1 MQFNEKIVSLPYI
14 IYMSMRRQIISF
26 FTLFILVATAAEVQA
41 QVPNIEGRKAE
52 IEDMLIRGRWGEAYE
67 ALVALEESIDPT
79 THRLYADWV
88 EYEKVR
94 TMVELGVADAES
106 LMQTFIESHPASIY
120 RNDMYFML
128 ASYYTDN
135 GMMAEAERIFADVEY
150 ETLDA
155 NQRERYDV
163 RMGYIRFLEQDYP
176 RAKTHF
182 RRVSKF
188 SKDYYYHALYYLAYM
203 HYLDGE
209 YLSAEE
215 AFRTLATTDEYRT
228 LAPFYLLQI
237 EYRKG
242 NYDYVISE
250 GEKLMDQ
257 TLPAT
262 RDDLVRII
270 AESYFIKEDYAQAA
284 RYIANL
290 SSEAMGRQENY
301 ILGYSLYRMARYS
314 DAVTPLKAVCGHED
328 ALTQN
333 AAYHL
338 GDCYIKLGNKSSA
351 ADAFAMA
358 TAKGDGYDE
367 AIARESLL
375 NYGRLKYELGGG
387 LFNEATA
394 VLQQYLERYP
404 DSPRE
409 SEVKQLLIASYYNS
423 KDYDAAYI
431 ALREYPN
438 PDNEIKSA
446 LQRVALFRAVEAI
459 DKRDW
464 ALAERL
470 LKESENIGLQPKY
483 NALVLYWQGEV
494 AFAKGDMALAREKYE
509 AYVRRAPKSAVEYQ
523 FAHYGIGYS
532 HFTEG
537 DMVNAAEAFEEFV
550 RDYTKRDDYLFDA
563 QNRLGDACFA
573 QREFAEARN
582 AYKVSINSSSEHRH
596 YARYQLA
603 MLEGIDK
610 KASVKRDM
618 LRAIIN
624 DGEGDYVDDAWY
636 ELGRSYIAAERYVD
650 GAATLQDFVDGNP
663 HSPYYVSAMSDLALA
678 YFNLGKKSEAI
689 ACYEKVVEFDP
700 QSASALEAIRSLRDI
715 YVKEDRVNE
724 YLDYAERNGVQGD
737 LGTAAR
743 DSLTFAAAK
752 NVYLTGDMGEARE
765 KLMSYLNSFE
775 NGYNRTE
782 ALFYLSDCHMCFEDN
797 TSAIETMDEL
807 LKQGRNQY
815 TERVLDVYSRM
826 AFDMELYDK
835 SAWAYRS
842 LYDEA
847 SSKDMRQEASEG
859 YVDATAMTD
868 DSEAIKRMYA
878 DVATMSDATPWAQS
892 YAKLVMADVLRLE
905 DDSHAYELYASLAEN
920 PMTEEGAEAYYRMV
934 EARYLA
940 GEYETAQQM
949 VFDMGE
955 CGSSYWQ
962 AKIFILLGDTFA
974 KGGNTFQARATYQS
988 IVDGYM
994 PKDDGIVDE
1003 AKSRIAQ
1010 LPK

>member
-1 MQFNEKIVSLPYI
+1 
-14 IYMSMRRQIISF
+14 MRRQIISF
-26 FTLFILVATAAEVQA
+26 LALFILAATSVEVVAQGPDIA
-41 QVPNIEGRKAE
+41 GRKAE
-52 IEDMLIRGRWGEAYE
+52 IEDMLTRGRWGEAHE
-67 ALVALEESIDPT
+67 ALVALERDINPIDN
-79 THRLYADWV
+79 RLDVEWV
-88 EYEKVR
+88 RFEKVH
-94 TMVELGVADAES
+94 TSVELGVADAEA
-106 LMQTFIESHPASIY
+106 MMKNFIENHPSSIY
-120 RNDMYFML
+120 RNDMLFML

-135 GMMAEAERIFADVEY
+135 GMMADGERVFAEVDYKA
-150 ETLDA
+150 LDA
-155 NQRERYDV
+155 RERERYDM
-163 RMGYIRFLEQDYP
+163 RMGYIRFTEADYP
-176 RAKTHF
+176 RAKTHLK
-182 RRVSKF
+182 RVSKI
-188 SKDYYYHALYYLAYM
+188 SDYYPHAQYYLAYM

-209 YLSAEE
+209 FISAEE
-215 AFRTLATTDEYRT
+215 IFSMLASTEEYSS

-237 EYRKG
+237 EYRRA
-242 NYDYVISE
+242 NYDYVITE
-250 GEKLMDQ
+250 GEKLLNQAM
-257 TLPAT
+257 PAT
-262 RDDLVRII
+262 RDDLIRII
-270 AESYFIKEDYAQAA
+270 AESYFIKGDYAQAA
-284 RYIANL
+284 RYIVNL

-314 DAVTPLKAVCGHED
+314 DAVAPLKAVCGYED

-338 GDCYIKLGNKSSA
+338 GDCYVKLGNKPSA

-358 TAKGDGYDE
+358 TAEGEGYDVD
-367 AIARESLL
+367 IARESLL

-404 DSPRE
+404 GSPRE

-423 KDYDAAYI
+423 EDYDAAYI

-438 PDNEIKSA
+438 PDNEIKSV
-446 LQRVALFRAVEAI
+446 LQRVALFRAVSAI
-459 DKRDW
+459 EKRDW
-464 ALAERL
+464 DLAERL
-470 LKESENIGLQPKY
+470 LKESEEIGLQPKY

-532 HFTEG
+532 YFNEG
-537 DMVNAAEAFEEFV
+537 DMANAAEAFDEFV

-563 QNRLGDACFA
+563 QNRLGDSHFTS
-573 QREFAEARN
+573 REFTEARN
-582 AYKVSINSSSEHRH
+582 AYKISINSSSEHRH

-603 MLEGIDK
+603 LLEGIDK
-610 KASVKRDM
+610 KPTLKSDM
-618 LRAIIN
+618 LRGIIN

-636 ELGRSYIAAERYVD
+636 ELGRSYIAQERYAD
-650 GAATLQDFVDGNP
+650 GAATLQDFVDSDTT
-663 HSPYYVSAMSDLALA
+663 SPYYVTAMSDLALA
-678 YFNLGKKSEAI
+678 YYNLGKQQEAI
-689 ACYEKVVEFDP
+689 ACYERVVEFDP

-715 YVKEDRVNE
+715 YVKEDKVDE
-724 YLDYAERNGVQGD
+724 YLDYAERNGVQSD
-737 LGTAAR
+737 LGTVAR

-752 NVYLTGDMGEARE
+752 NIYLAGEMGEARE
-765 KLMSYLNSFE
+765 KLTNYLREFE

-782 ALFYLSDCHMCFEDN
+782 ALFYLSDCHMYLDDN
-797 TSAIETMDEL
+797 ISAMQTMDEL
-807 LKQGRNQY
+807 LQQGRNQY

-826 AFDMELYDK
+826 SFDMELYDK

-847 SSKDMRQEASEG
+847 SSKDRRAEASEG
-859 YVDATAMTD
+859 YVDATALTE
-868 DSEAIKRMYA
+868 DSAAIKQMYA
-878 DVATMSDATPWAQS
+878 DIANMEDATLWARN
-892 YAKLVMADVLRLE
+892 YAKLVMADVLRE
-905 DDSHAYELYASLAEN
+905 EGDAQAYELYASLAEN

-934 EARYLA
+934 EQLYLA
-940 GEYETAQQM
+940 GDYEGAQQR

-962 AKIFILLGDTFA
+962 AKIFILLGETFA
-974 KGGNTFQARATYQS
+974 KTGNTFQARATFQS

-1003 AKSRIAQ
+1003 AKQHIAN

>member
-1 MQFNEKIVSLPYI
+1 
-14 IYMSMRRQIISF
+14 MRRQIISF
-26 FTLFILVATAAEVQA
+26 LALFILAATSVDAMA
-41 QVPNIEGRKAE
+41 QGPDIAGRKAE
-52 IEDMLIRGRWGEAYE
+52 IEDMLTRGRWGEAHE
-67 ALVALEESIDPT
+67 ALVALERDINPIDN
-79 THRLYADWV
+79 RLDVEWV
-88 EYEKVR
+88 RFEKVH
-94 TMVELGVADAES
+94 TSVELGVADAEA
-106 LMQTFIESHPASIY
+106 MMKNFIENHPSSIY
-120 RNDMYFML
+120 RNDMLFML

-135 GMMAEAERIFADVEY
+135 GMMADGERVFAEVDYKA
-150 ETLDA
+150 LDTRE
-155 NQRERYDV
+155 RERYDM
-163 RMGYIRFLEQDYP
+163 RMGYIRFTEADYP
-176 RAKTHF
+176 RAKTHLK
-182 RRVSKF
+182 RVSKI
-188 SKDYYYHALYYLAYM
+188 SDYYPHAQYYLAYM

-209 YLSAEE
+209 FISAEE
-215 AFRTLATTDEYRT
+215 IFSMLASTEEYSS

-237 EYRKG
+237 EYRRA
-242 NYDYVISE
+242 NYDYVITE
-250 GEKLMDQ
+250 GEKLLNQAM
-257 TLPAT
+257 PAT
-262 RDDLVRII
+262 RDDLIRII
-270 AESYFIKEDYAQAA
+270 AESYFIKGDYAQAA
-284 RYIANL
+284 RYIVNL

-314 DAVTPLKAVCGHED
+314 DAVAPLKAVCGYED

-338 GDCYIKLGNKSSA
+338 GDCYVKLGNKPSA

-358 TAKGDGYDE
+358 TAEGEGYDVD
-367 AIARESLL
+367 IARESLL

-404 DSPRE
+404 GSPRE

-423 KDYDAAYI
+423 EDYDAAYI

-438 PDNEIKSA
+438 PDNEIKSV
-446 LQRVALFRAVEAI
+446 LQRVALFRAVSAI
-459 DKRDW
+459 EKRDW
-464 ALAERL
+464 DLAERL
-470 LKESENIGLQPKY
+470 LKESEEIGLQPKY

-532 HFTEG
+532 YFNEG
-537 DMVNAAEAFEEFV
+537 DMANAAEAFDEFV

-563 QNRLGDACFA
+563 QNRLGDSHFTS
-573 QREFAEARN
+573 REFTEARN
-582 AYKVSINSSSEHRH
+582 AYKISINSSSEHRH

-603 MLEGIDK
+603 LLEGIDK
-610 KASVKRDM
+610 KPTLKSDM
-618 LRAIIN
+618 LRGIIN

-636 ELGRSYIAAERYVD
+636 ELGRSYIAQERYAD
-650 GAATLQDFVDGNP
+650 GAATLQDFVDSDTT
-663 HSPYYVSAMSDLALA
+663 SPYYVTAMSDLALA
-678 YFNLGKKSEAI
+678 YYNLGKQQEAI
-689 ACYEKVVEFDP
+689 ACYERVVEFDP

-715 YVKEDRVNE
+715 YVKEDKVDE
-724 YLDYAERNGVQGD
+724 YLDYAERNGVQSD
-737 LGTAAR
+737 LGTVAR

-752 NVYLTGDMGEARE
+752 NIYLAGEMGEARE
-765 KLMSYLNSFE
+765 KLTNYLREFE

-782 ALFYLSDCHMCFEDN
+782 ALFYLSDCHMYLDDN
-797 TSAIETMDEL
+797 ISAMQTMDEL
-807 LKQGRNQY
+807 LQQGRNQY

-826 AFDMELYDK
+826 SFDMELYDK

-847 SSKDMRQEASEG
+847 SSKDRRAEASEG
-859 YVDATAMTD
+859 YVDATALTE
-868 DSEAIKRMYA
+868 DSAAIKQMYA
-878 DVATMSDATPWAQS
+878 DIANMEDATLWARN
-892 YAKLVMADVLRLE
+892 YAKLVMADVLRE
-905 DDSHAYELYASLAEN
+905 EGDAQAYELYASLAEN

-934 EARYLA
+934 EQLYLA
-940 GEYETAQQM
+940 GDYEGAQQR

-962 AKIFILLGDTFA
+962 AKIFILLGETFA
-974 KGGNTFQARATYQS
+974 KAGNTFQARATFQS

-1003 AKSRIAQ
+1003 AKQHIAN

>member
-1 MQFNEKIVSLPYI
+1 
-14 IYMSMRRQIISF
+14 MRRQIISF
-26 FTLFILVATAAEVQA
+26 LALFILAATSVEVVAQGPDIA
-41 QVPNIEGRKAE
+41 GRKAE
-52 IEDMLIRGRWGEAYE
+52 IEDMLTRGRWGEAHE
-67 ALVALEESIDPT
+67 ALVALERDINPIDN
-79 THRLYADWV
+79 RLDVEWV
-88 EYEKVR
+88 RFEKVH
-94 TMVELGVADAES
+94 TSVELGVADAEA
-106 LMQTFIESHPASIY
+106 MMKNFIENHPSSIY
-120 RNDMYFML
+120 RNDMLFML

-135 GMMAEAERIFADVEY
+135 GMMADGERVFAEVDYKA
-150 ETLDA
+150 LDA
-155 NQRERYDV
+155 RERERYDM
-163 RMGYIRFLEQDYP
+163 RMGYIRFTEADYP
-176 RAKTHF
+176 RAKTHLK
-182 RRVSKF
+182 RVSKI
-188 SKDYYYHALYYLAYM
+188 SDYYPHAQYYLAYM

-209 YLSAEE
+209 FISAEE
-215 AFRTLATTDEYRT
+215 IFSMLASTEEYSS

-237 EYRKG
+237 EYRRA
-242 NYDYVISE
+242 NYDYVITE
-250 GEKLMDQ
+250 GEKLLNQAM
-257 TLPAT
+257 PAT
-262 RDDLVRII
+262 RDDLIRII
-270 AESYFIKEDYAQAA
+270 AESYFIKGDYAQAA
-284 RYIANL
+284 RYIVNL

-314 DAVTPLKAVCGHED
+314 DAVAPLKAVCGYED

-338 GDCYIKLGNKSSA
+338 GDCYVKLGNKPSA

-358 TAKGDGYDE
+358 TAEGEGYDVD
-367 AIARESLL
+367 IARESLL

-404 DSPRE
+404 GSPRE

-423 KDYDAAYI
+423 EDYDAAYI

-438 PDNEIKSA
+438 PDNEIKSV
-446 LQRVALFRAVEAI
+446 LQRVALFRAVSAI
-459 DKRDW
+459 EKRDW
-464 ALAERL
+464 DLAERL
-470 LKESENIGLQPKY
+470 LKESEEIGLQPKY

-532 HFTEG
+532 YFNEG
-537 DMVNAAEAFEEFV
+537 DMANAAEAFDEFV

-563 QNRLGDACFA
+563 QNRLGDSHFTS
-573 QREFAEARN
+573 REFTEARN
-582 AYKVSINSSSEHRH
+582 AYKISINSSSEHRH

-603 MLEGIDK
+603 LLEGIDK
-610 KASVKRDM
+610 KPTLKSDM
-618 LRAIIN
+618 LRGIIN

-636 ELGRSYIAAERYVD
+636 ELGRSYIAQERYAD
-650 GAATLQDFVDGNP
+650 GAATLQDFVDSDTT
-663 HSPYYVSAMSDLALA
+663 SPYYVTAMSDLALA
-678 YFNLGKKSEAI
+678 YYNLGKQQEAI
-689 ACYEKVVEFDP
+689 ACYERVVEFDP

-715 YVKEDRVNE
+715 YVKEDKVDE
-724 YLDYAERNGVQGD
+724 YLDYAERNGVQSD
-737 LGTAAR
+737 LGTVAR

-752 NVYLTGDMGEARE
+752 NIYLAGEMGEARE
-765 KLMSYLNSFE
+765 KLTNYLREFE

-782 ALFYLSDCHMCFEDN
+782 ALFYLSDCHMYLDDN
-797 TSAIETMDEL
+797 ISAMQTMDEL
-807 LKQGRNQY
+807 LQQGRNQY

-826 AFDMELYDK
+826 SFDMELYDK

-847 SSKDMRQEASEG
+847 SSKDRRAEASEG
-859 YVDATAMTD
+859 YVDATALTE
-868 DSEAIKRMYA
+868 DSAAIKQMYA
-878 DVATMSDATPWAQS
+878 DIANMEDATLWARN
-892 YAKLVMADVLRLE
+892 YAKLVMADVLRE
-905 DDSHAYELYASLAEN
+905 EGDAQAYELYASLAEN

-934 EARYLA
+934 EQLYLA
-940 GEYETAQQM
+940 GDYEGAQQR

-962 AKIFILLGDTFA
+962 AKIFILLGETFA
-974 KGGNTFQARATYQS
+974 KAGNTFQARATFQS

-1003 AKSRIAQ
+1003 AKQHIAN

>member
-1 MQFNEKIVSLPYI
+1 
-14 IYMSMRRQIISF
+14 MRRQIISF
-26 FTLFILVATAAEVQA
+26 LALFILTATSVEVVAQSHDIAA
-41 QVPNIEGRKAE
+41 RKAE
-52 IEDMLIRGRWGEAYE
+52 IEDMLTRGRWGEAHQ
-67 ALVALEESIDPT
+67 ALVALERDINPVDN
-79 THRLYADWV
+79 RLDVEWV
-88 EYEKVR
+88 EYEKVH
-94 TMVELGVADAES
+94 TSVELGVADAEAMMIS
-106 LMQTFIESHPASIY
+106 FIDTHPSSIY
-120 RNDMYFML
+120 RNDMLFML

-135 GMMAEAERIFADVEY
+135 GMMTEGERIFADVDY
-150 ETLDA
+150 KALDA
-155 NQRERYDV
+155 RERERYDM
-163 RMGYIRFLEQDYP
+163 RMGYIRFLEADYP
-176 RAKTHF
+176 RAKTHLK
-182 RRVSKF
+182 RVSKI
-188 SKDYYYHALYYLAYM
+188 SDYYPHAQYYLAYM

-209 YLSAEE
+209 FISAEE
-215 AFRTLATTDEYRT
+215 IFRTLASTEEYSS

-237 EYRKG
+237 EYRRD

-250 GEKLMDQ
+250 GEKLLNQ
-257 TLPAT
+257 TMPAT

-270 AESYFIKEDYAQAA
+270 AESYFIKGDYAQAA
-284 RYIANL
+284 RYIVNL
-290 SSEAMGRQENY
+290 SSESTGRQENY

-314 DAVTPLKAVCGHED
+314 DAVAPLKAACGYED

-338 GDCYIKLGNKSSA
+338 GDCYVKLGNKPSA

-358 TAKGDGYDE
+358 TAEGEDYDE
-367 AIARESLL
+367 DIARESML

-404 DSPRE
+404 GSPRE

-423 KDYDAAYI
+423 EDYDAAYI

-438 PDNEIKSA
+438 PDNEIKSV
-446 LQRVALFRAVEAI
+446 LQRVALFRAVGAI
-459 DKRDW
+459 EKRDW
-464 ALAERL
+464 ELAERL
-470 LKESENIGLQPKY
+470 LKESEEIGLQPKY

-532 HFTEG
+532 YFNEG
-537 DMVNAAEAFEEFV
+537 DMANATEAFEEFV

-563 QNRLGDACFA
+563 QNRLGDTHFTA
-573 QREFAEARN
+573 REFADARN
-582 AYKVSINSSSEHRH
+582 AYKVSINSASEHRH

-603 MLEGIDK
+603 LLEGIDK
-610 KASVKRDM
+610 KAALKSDM
-618 LRAIIN
+618 LRGIIN

-636 ELGRSYIAAERYVD
+636 ELGRSYIAQERYAD
-650 GAATLQDFVDGNP
+650 GAATLQDFVDGNTA
-663 HSPYYVSAMSDLALA
+663 SPYYVTAMSDLALA
-678 YFNLGKKSEAI
+678 YYNLGKQQEAI
-689 ACYEKVVEFDP
+689 ACYEKVVEYDP

-715 YVKEDRVNE
+715 YVKEDKVDE
-724 YLDYAERNGVQGD
+724 YLDYAERNGVQSD

-743 DSLTFAAAK
+743 DSLTFASAK
-752 NVYLTGDMGEARE
+752 NIYLAGEMGEARE
-765 KLMSYLNSFE
+765 KLTSYLREFE

-782 ALFYLSDCHMCFEDN
+782 ALFYLSDCHMYLDDN
-797 TSAIETMDEL
+797 ISAMETMDEL
-807 LKQGRNQY
+807 LRQGRNQY

-826 AFDMELYDK
+826 SFDMELYDK

-847 SSKDMRQEASEG
+847 SSKDKRAEASEG
-859 YVDATAMTD
+859 YVDATALTEDGAAIKLMYEDIANMTD
-868 DSEAIKRMYA
+868 
-878 DVATMSDATPWAQS
+878 ATTWARS
-892 YAKLVMADVLRLE
+892 YAKLVMADVLRE
-905 DDSHAYELYASLAEN
+905 EGDAQAYELYASLAEN

-934 EARYLA
+934 EQRYLA
-940 GEYETAQQM
+940 NDYEGAQQM

-962 AKIFILLGDTFA
+962 AKIFILLGETFVKA
-974 KGGNTFQARATYQS
+974 GNTFQARATFQS

-1003 AKSRIAQ
+1003 AKQCIAN

>member
-1 MQFNEKIVSLPYI
+1 
-14 IYMSMRRQIISF
+14 MRRQIISF
-26 FTLFILVATAAEVQA
+26 LALFILAATSVEVVAQGPDIA
-41 QVPNIEGRKAE
+41 GRKTE
-52 IEDMLIRGRWGEAYE
+52 IEDMLTRGRWGEAHE
-67 ALVALEESIDPT
+67 ALVALERDINPIDN
-79 THRLYADWV
+79 RLDVEWV
-88 EYEKVR
+88 RFEKVH
-94 TMVELGVADAES
+94 TSVELGVADAEA
-106 LMQTFIESHPASIY
+106 MMKNFIENHPSSIY
-120 RNDMYFML
+120 RNDMLFML

-135 GMMAEAERIFADVEY
+135 GMMADGERVFAEVDYKA
-150 ETLDA
+150 LDA
-155 NQRERYDV
+155 RERERYDM
-163 RMGYIRFLEQDYP
+163 RMGYIRFTEADYP
-176 RAKTHF
+176 RAKIHLK
-182 RRVSKF
+182 RVSKI
-188 SKDYYYHALYYLAYM
+188 SDYYPHAQYYLAYM

-209 YLSAEE
+209 FISAEE
-215 AFRTLATTDEYRT
+215 IFSMLASTEEYSS

-237 EYRKG
+237 EYRRA
-242 NYDYVISE
+242 NYDYVITE
-250 GEKLMDQ
+250 GEKLLNQAM
-257 TLPAT
+257 PAT
-262 RDDLVRII
+262 RDDLIRII
-270 AESYFIKEDYAQAA
+270 AESHFIKGDYAQAA
-284 RYIANL
+284 RYIVNL

-314 DAVTPLKAVCGHED
+314 DAVAPLKAVCGYED

-338 GDCYIKLGNKSSA
+338 GDCYVKLGNKPSA

-358 TAKGDGYDE
+358 TAEGEGYDVD
-367 AIARESLL
+367 IARESLL

-404 DSPRE
+404 GSPRE

-423 KDYDAAYI
+423 EDYDAAYI

-438 PDNEIKSA
+438 PDNEIKA
-446 LQRVALFRAVEAI
+446 VLQRVALFRAVSAI
-459 DKRDW
+459 EKRDW
-464 ALAERL
+464 DLAERL
-470 LKESENIGLQPKY
+470 LKESEEIGLQPKY

-532 HFTEG
+532 YFNEG
-537 DMVNAAEAFEEFV
+537 DMANAAEAFDEFV

-563 QNRLGDACFA
+563 HNRLGDSHFTS
-573 QREFAEARN
+573 REFTEARN
-582 AYKVSINSSSEHRH
+582 AYKISINSSSEHRH

-603 MLEGIDK
+603 LLEGIDK
-610 KASVKRDM
+610 KPTLKSDM
-618 LRAIIN
+618 LRGIIN

-636 ELGRSYIAAERYVD
+636 ELGRSYIAQERYAD
-650 GAATLQDFVDGNP
+650 GAATLQDFVDSDTT
-663 HSPYYVSAMSDLALA
+663 SPYYVTAMSDLALA
-678 YFNLGKKSEAI
+678 YYNLGKQQEAI
-689 ACYEKVVEFDP
+689 ACYERVVEFDP

-715 YVKEDRVNE
+715 YVKEDKVDE
-724 YLDYAERNGVQGD
+724 YLDYAERNGVQSD
-737 LGTAAR
+737 LGTVAR

-752 NVYLTGDMGEARE
+752 NIYLAGEMGEARE
-765 KLMSYLNSFE
+765 KLTNYLREFE

-782 ALFYLSDCHMCFEDN
+782 ALFYLSDCHMYLDDN
-797 TSAIETMDEL
+797 ISAMQTMDEL
-807 LKQGRNQY
+807 LQQGRNQY

-826 AFDMELYDK
+826 SFDMELYDK

-847 SSKDMRQEASEG
+847 SSKDRRAEASEG
-859 YVDATAMTD
+859 YVDATALTE
-868 DSEAIKRMYA
+868 DSAAIKQMYA
-878 DVATMSDATPWAQS
+878 DIANMEDATLWARN
-892 YAKLVMADVLRLE
+892 YAKLVMADVLRE
-905 DDSHAYELYASLAEN
+905 EGDAQAYELYASLAEN

-934 EARYLA
+934 EQLYLA
-940 GEYETAQQM
+940 GDYEGAQQR

-962 AKIFILLGDTFA
+962 AKIFILLGETFA
-974 KGGNTFQARATYQS
+974 KTGNTFQARATFQS

-1003 AKSRIAQ
+1003 AKQHIAN

>member
-1 MQFNEKIVSLPYI
+1 
-14 IYMSMRRQIISF
+14 MRRQIISF
-26 FTLFILVATAAEVQA
+26 LALFILAATSVDAMA
-41 QVPNIEGRKAE
+41 QDPDIAGRKAE
-52 IEDMLIRGRWGEAYE
+52 IEDMLTRGRWGEAHE
-67 ALVALEESIDPT
+67 ALVALERDINPIDN
-79 THRLYADWV
+79 RLDVEWV
-88 EYEKVR
+88 RFEKVH
-94 TMVELGVADAES
+94 TSVELGVADAEA
-106 LMQTFIESHPASIY
+106 MMKNFIENHPSSIY
-120 RNDMYFML
+120 RNDMLFML

-135 GMMAEAERIFADVEY
+135 GMMADGERIFAEVDY
-150 ETLDA
+150 KALDA
-155 NQRERYDV
+155 RERERYDM
-163 RMGYIRFLEQDYP
+163 RMGYIRFTEADYP
-176 RAKTHF
+176 RAKTHLK
-182 RRVSKF
+182 RVSKI
-188 SKDYYYHALYYLAYM
+188 SDYYPHAQYYLAYM

-209 YLSAEE
+209 FISAEE
-215 AFRTLATTDEYRT
+215 IFRMLASTEEYSS

-237 EYRKG
+237 EYRRA
-242 NYDYVISE
+242 NYDYVITE
-250 GEKLMDQ
+250 GEKLLNQAM
-257 TLPAT
+257 PAT
-262 RDDLVRII
+262 RDDLIRII
-270 AESYFIKEDYAQAA
+270 AESYFIKGDYAQAA
-284 RYIANL
+284 RYIVNL

-314 DAVTPLKAVCGHED
+314 DAVAPLKAVCGYED

-338 GDCYIKLGNKSSA
+338 GDCYVKLGNKPSA

-358 TAKGDGYDE
+358 TAEGEGYDVD
-367 AIARESLL
+367 IARESLL

-404 DSPRE
+404 GSPRE

-423 KDYDAAYI
+423 EDYDAAYI

-438 PDNEIKSA
+438 PDNEIKSV
-446 LQRVALFRAVEAI
+446 LQRVALFRAVSAI
-459 DKRDW
+459 EKRDW
-464 ALAERL
+464 DLAERL
-470 LKESENIGLQPKY
+470 LKESEEIGLQPKY

-532 HFTEG
+532 YFNEG
-537 DMVNAAEAFEEFV
+537 DMANAAEAFEEFV

-563 QNRLGDACFA
+563 QNRLGDSHFTS
-573 QREFAEARN
+573 REFTEARN
-582 AYKVSINSSSEHRH
+582 AYKISINSSSEHRH

-603 MLEGIDK
+603 LLEGIDK
-610 KASVKRDM
+610 KPTLKSDM
-618 LRAIIN
+618 LRGIIN

-636 ELGRSYIAAERYVD
+636 ELGRSYIAQERYAD
-650 GAATLQDFVDGNP
+650 GAATLQDFVDSDTT
-663 HSPYYVSAMSDLALA
+663 SPYYVTAMSDLALA
-678 YFNLGKKSEAI
+678 YYNLGKQQEAI
-689 ACYEKVVEFDP
+689 ACYERVVEFDP

-715 YVKEDRVNE
+715 YVKEDKVDE
-724 YLDYAERNGVQGD
+724 YLDYAERNGVQSD
-737 LGTAAR
+737 LGTVAR

-752 NVYLTGDMGEARE
+752 NIYLAGEMGEARE
-765 KLMSYLNSFE
+765 KLTNYLREFE

-782 ALFYLSDCHMCFEDN
+782 ALFYLSDCHMYLDDN
-797 TSAIETMDEL
+797 ISAMQTMDEL
-807 LKQGRNQY
+807 LQQGRNQY

-826 AFDMELYDK
+826 SFDMELYDK

-847 SSKDMRQEASEG
+847 SSKDRRAEASEG
-859 YVDATAMTD
+859 YVDATALTED
-868 DSEAIKRMYA
+868 GTAIKQMYA
-878 DVATMSDATPWAQS
+878 DIANMEDATLWARN
-892 YAKLVMADVLRLE
+892 YAKLVMADVLRE
-905 DDSHAYELYASLAEN
+905 EGDAQAYELYASLAEN

-934 EARYLA
+934 EQLYLA
-940 GEYETAQQM
+940 GDYEGAQQR

-962 AKIFILLGDTFA
+962 AKIFILLGETFA
-974 KGGNTFQARATYQS
+974 KSGNTFQARATFQS

-1003 AKSRIAQ
+1003 AKQHIAN

>member
-1 MQFNEKIVSLPYI
+1 
-14 IYMSMRRQIISF
+14 MRRQIISF
-26 FTLFILVATAAEVQA
+26 LALFILAATSVDAMA
-41 QVPNIEGRKAE
+41 QDPNIAGRKAE
-52 IEDMLIRGRWGEAYE
+52 IEDMLTRGRWGEAHE
-67 ALVALEESIDPT
+67 ALVALERDINPIDN
-79 THRLYADWV
+79 RLDVEWV
-88 EYEKVR
+88 RFEKVH
-94 TMVELGVADAES
+94 TSVELGVADAEA
-106 LMQTFIESHPASIY
+106 MMKNFIENHPSSIY
-120 RNDMYFML
+120 RNDMLFML

-135 GMMAEAERIFADVEY
+135 GMMADGERIFAEVDY
-150 ETLDA
+150 KALDA
-155 NQRERYDV
+155 RERERYDM
-163 RMGYIRFLEQDYP
+163 RMGYIRFTEADYP
-176 RAKTHF
+176 RAKTHLK
-182 RRVSKF
+182 RVSKI
-188 SKDYYYHALYYLAYM
+188 SDYYPHAQYYLAYM

-209 YLSAEE
+209 FISAEE
-215 AFRTLATTDEYRT
+215 IFRMLASTEEYSS

-237 EYRKG
+237 EYRRA
-242 NYDYVISE
+242 NYDYVITE
-250 GEKLMDQ
+250 GEKLLNQAM
-257 TLPAT
+257 PAT
-262 RDDLVRII
+262 RDDLIRII
-270 AESYFIKEDYAQAA
+270 AESYFIKGDYAQAA
-284 RYIANL
+284 RYIVNL

-314 DAVTPLKAVCGHED
+314 DAVAPLKAVCGYED

-338 GDCYIKLGNKSSA
+338 GDCYVKLGNKPSA

-358 TAKGDGYDE
+358 TAEGEGYDVD
-367 AIARESLL
+367 IARESLL

-404 DSPRE
+404 GSPRE

-423 KDYDAAYI
+423 EDYDAAYI

-438 PDNEIKSA
+438 PDNEIKSV
-446 LQRVALFRAVEAI
+446 LQRVALFRAVSAI
-459 DKRDW
+459 EKRDW
-464 ALAERL
+464 DLAERL
-470 LKESENIGLQPKY
+470 LKESEEIGLQPKY

-532 HFTEG
+532 YFNEG
-537 DMVNAAEAFEEFV
+537 DMANAAEAFDEFV

-563 QNRLGDACFA
+563 QNRLGDSHFTS
-573 QREFAEARN
+573 REFTEARN
-582 AYKVSINSSSEHRH
+582 AYKISINSSSEHRH

-603 MLEGIDK
+603 LLEGIDK
-610 KASVKRDM
+610 KPTLKSDM
-618 LRAIIN
+618 LRGIIN

-636 ELGRSYIAAERYVD
+636 ELGRSYIAQERYAD
-650 GAATLQDFVDGNP
+650 GAATLQDFVDSDTT
-663 HSPYYVSAMSDLALA
+663 SPYYVTAMSDLALA
-678 YFNLGKKSEAI
+678 YYNLGKQQEAI
-689 ACYEKVVEFDP
+689 ACYERVVEFDP

-715 YVKEDRVNE
+715 YVKEDKVDE
-724 YLDYAERNGVQGD
+724 YLDYAERNGVQSD
-737 LGTAAR
+737 LGTVAR

-752 NVYLTGDMGEARE
+752 NIYLAGEMGEARE
-765 KLMSYLNSFE
+765 KLTNYLREFE

-782 ALFYLSDCHMCFEDN
+782 ALFYLSDCHMYLDDN
-797 TSAIETMDEL
+797 ISAMQTMDEL
-807 LKQGRNQY
+807 LQQGRNQY

-826 AFDMELYDK
+826 SFDMELYDK

-847 SSKDMRQEASEG
+847 SSKDRRAEASEG
-859 YVDATAMTD
+859 YVDATALTE
-868 DSEAIKRMYA
+868 DSAAIKQMYA
-878 DVATMSDATPWAQS
+878 DIANMEDATLWARN
-892 YAKLVMADVLRLE
+892 YAKLVMADVLRE
-905 DDSHAYELYASLAEN
+905 EGDAQAYELYASLAEN

-934 EARYLA
+934 EQLYLA
-940 GEYETAQQM
+940 GDYEGAQQR

-962 AKIFILLGDTFA
+962 AKIFILLGETFA
-974 KGGNTFQARATYQS
+974 KAGNTFQARATFQS

-1003 AKSRIAQ
+1003 AKQHIAN

>member
-1 MQFNEKIVSLPYI
+1 
-14 IYMSMRRQIISF
+14 MRRQIISF
-26 FTLFILVATAAEVQA
+26 LALFILAATSVDAMA
-41 QVPNIEGRKAE
+41 QDPDIAGRKAE
-52 IEDMLIRGRWGEAYE
+52 IEDMLTRGRWGEAHE
-67 ALVALEESIDPT
+67 ALVALERDINPIDN
-79 THRLYADWV
+79 RLDVEWV
-88 EYEKVR
+88 RFEKVH
-94 TMVELGVADAES
+94 TSVELGVADAEA
-106 LMQTFIESHPASIY
+106 MMKNFIENHPSSIY
-120 RNDMYFML
+120 RNDMLFML

-135 GMMAEAERIFADVEY
+135 GMMADGERIFAEVDY
-150 ETLDA
+150 KALDA
-155 NQRERYDV
+155 RERERYDM
-163 RMGYIRFLEQDYP
+163 RMGYIRFTEADYP
-176 RAKTHF
+176 RAKTHLK
-182 RRVSKF
+182 RVSKI
-188 SKDYYYHALYYLAYM
+188 SDYYPHAQYYLAYM

-209 YLSAEE
+209 FISAEE
-215 AFRTLATTDEYRT
+215 IFSMLASTEEYSS

-237 EYRKG
+237 EYRRA
-242 NYDYVISE
+242 NYDYVITE
-250 GEKLMDQ
+250 GEKLLNQAM
-257 TLPAT
+257 PAT
-262 RDDLVRII
+262 RDDLIRII
-270 AESYFIKEDYAQAA
+270 AESYFIKGDYAQAA
-284 RYIANL
+284 RYIVNL

-314 DAVTPLKAVCGHED
+314 DAVAPLKEVCGYED

-338 GDCYIKLGNKSSA
+338 GDCYVKLGNKPSA

-358 TAKGDGYDE
+358 TAEGEGYDVD
-367 AIARESLL
+367 IARESLL

-404 DSPRE
+404 GSPRE

-423 KDYDAAYI
+423 EDYDAAYI

-438 PDNEIKSA
+438 PDNEIKSV
-446 LQRVALFRAVEAI
+446 LQRVALFRAVSAI
-459 DKRDW
+459 EKRDW
-464 ALAERL
+464 DLAERL
-470 LKESENIGLQPKY
+470 LKESEEIGLQPKY

-532 HFTEG
+532 YFNEG
-537 DMVNAAEAFEEFV
+537 DMANAAEAFDEFV

-563 QNRLGDACFA
+563 QNRLGDSHFTS
-573 QREFAEARN
+573 REFTEARN
-582 AYKVSINSSSEHRH
+582 AYKISINSSSEHRH

-603 MLEGIDK
+603 LLEGIDK
-610 KASVKRDM
+610 KPTLKSDM
-618 LRAIIN
+618 LRGIIN

-636 ELGRSYIAAERYVD
+636 ELGRSYIAQERYAD
-650 GAATLQDFVDGNP
+650 GAATLQDFVDSDTT
-663 HSPYYVSAMSDLALA
+663 SPYYVTAMSDLALA
-678 YFNLGKKSEAI
+678 YYNLGKQQEAI
-689 ACYEKVVEFDP
+689 ACYERVVEFDP

-715 YVKEDRVNE
+715 YVKEDKVDE
-724 YLDYAERNGVQGD
+724 YLDYAERNGVQSD
-737 LGTAAR
+737 LGTVAR

-752 NVYLTGDMGEARE
+752 NIYLAGEMGEARE
-765 KLMSYLNSFE
+765 KLTNYLREFE

-782 ALFYLSDCHMCFEDN
+782 ALFYLSDCHMYLDDN
-797 TSAIETMDEL
+797 ISAMQTMDEL
-807 LKQGRNQY
+807 LQQGRNQY

-826 AFDMELYDK
+826 SFDMELYDK

-847 SSKDMRQEASEG
+847 SSKDRRAEASEG
-859 YVDATAMTD
+859 YVDATALTE
-868 DSEAIKRMYA
+868 DSAAIKQMYA
-878 DVATMSDATPWAQS
+878 DIANMEDATLWARN
-892 YAKLVMADVLRLE
+892 YAKLVMADVLRE
-905 DDSHAYELYASLAEN
+905 EGDAQAYELYASLAEN

-934 EARYLA
+934 EQLYLA
-940 GEYETAQQM
+940 GDYEGAQQR

-962 AKIFILLGDTFA
+962 AKIFILLGETFA
-974 KGGNTFQARATYQS
+974 KTGNTFQARATFQS

-1003 AKSRIAQ
+1003 AKQHIAN

>member
-1 MQFNEKIVSLPYI
+1 
-14 IYMSMRRQIISF
+14 MRRQIISF
-26 FTLFILVATAAEVQA
+26 LALFILAATSVDAMA
-41 QVPNIEGRKAE
+41 QDPDIAGRKAE
-52 IEDMLIRGRWGEAYE
+52 IEDMLTRGRWGEAHE
-67 ALVALEESIDPT
+67 ALVALERDINPIDN
-79 THRLYADWV
+79 RLDVEWV
-88 EYEKVR
+88 RFEKVH
-94 TMVELGVADAES
+94 TSVELGVADAEA
-106 LMQTFIESHPASIY
+106 MMKNFIENHPSSIY
-120 RNDMYFML
+120 RNDMLFML

-135 GMMAEAERIFADVEY
+135 GMMADGERVFAEVDYKA
-150 ETLDA
+150 LDA
-155 NQRERYDV
+155 RERERYDM
-163 RMGYIRFLEQDYP
+163 RMGYIRFTEADYP
-176 RAKTHF
+176 RAKTHLK
-182 RRVSKF
+182 RVSKI
-188 SKDYYYHALYYLAYM
+188 SDYYPHAQYYLAYM

-209 YLSAEE
+209 FISAEE
-215 AFRTLATTDEYRT
+215 IFSMLASTEEYSS

-237 EYRKG
+237 EYRRA
-242 NYDYVISE
+242 NYDYVITE
-250 GEKLMDQ
+250 GEKLLNQAM
-257 TLPAT
+257 PAT
-262 RDDLVRII
+262 RDDLIRII
-270 AESYFIKEDYAQAA
+270 AESYFIKGDYAQAA
-284 RYIANL
+284 RYIVNL

-314 DAVTPLKAVCGHED
+314 DAVAPLKAVCGYED

-338 GDCYIKLGNKSSA
+338 GDCYVKLGNKPSA

-358 TAKGDGYDE
+358 TAEGEGYDVD
-367 AIARESLL
+367 IARESLL

-404 DSPRE
+404 GSPRE

-423 KDYDAAYI
+423 EDYDAAYI

-438 PDNEIKSA
+438 PDNEIKSV
-446 LQRVALFRAVEAI
+446 LQRVALFRAVSAI
-459 DKRDW
+459 EKRDW
-464 ALAERL
+464 DLAERL
-470 LKESENIGLQPKY
+470 LKESEEIGLQPKY

-532 HFTEG
+532 YFNEG
-537 DMVNAAEAFEEFV
+537 DMANAAEAFDEFV

-563 QNRLGDACFA
+563 QNRLGDSHFTS
-573 QREFAEARN
+573 REFAEARN
-582 AYKVSINSSSEHRH
+582 AYKISINSSSEHRH

-603 MLEGIDK
+603 LLEGIDK
-610 KASVKRDM
+610 KPTLKSDM
-618 LRAIIN
+618 LRGIIN

-636 ELGRSYIAAERYVD
+636 ELGRSYIAQERYAD
-650 GAATLQDFVDGNP
+650 GAATLQDFVDSDTT
-663 HSPYYVSAMSDLALA
+663 SPYYVTAMSDLALA
-678 YFNLGKKSEAI
+678 YYNLGKQQEAI
-689 ACYEKVVEFDP
+689 ACYERVVEFDP

-715 YVKEDRVNE
+715 YVKEDKVDE
-724 YLDYAERNGVQGD
+724 YLDYAERNGVQSD
-737 LGTAAR
+737 LGTVAR

-752 NVYLTGDMGEARE
+752 NIYLAGEMGEARE
-765 KLMSYLNSFE
+765 KLTNYLREFE

-782 ALFYLSDCHMCFEDN
+782 ALFYLSDCHMYLDDN
-797 TSAIETMDEL
+797 ISAMQTMDEL
-807 LKQGRNQY
+807 LQQGRNQY

-826 AFDMELYDK
+826 SFDMELYDK

-847 SSKDMRQEASEG
+847 SSKDRRAEASEG
-859 YVDATAMTD
+859 YVDATALTE
-868 DSEAIKRMYA
+868 DSAAIKQMYA
-878 DVATMSDATPWAQS
+878 DIANMEDATLWARN
-892 YAKLVMADVLRLE
+892 YAKLVMADVLRE
-905 DDSHAYELYASLAEN
+905 EGDAQAYELYASLAEN

-934 EARYLA
+934 EQLYLA
-940 GEYETAQQM
+940 GDYEGAQQR

-962 AKIFILLGDTFA
+962 AKIFILLGETFA
-974 KGGNTFQARATYQS
+974 KTGNTFQARATFQS

-1003 AKSRIAQ
+1003 AKQHIAN

>member
-1 MQFNEKIVSLPYI
+1 
-14 IYMSMRRQIISF
+14 MRRQIISF
-26 FTLFILVATAAEVQA
+26 LALFILAATSVDAMA
-41 QVPNIEGRKAE
+41 QGPDIAGRKAE
-52 IEDMLIRGRWGEAYE
+52 IEDMLTRGRWGEAHE
-67 ALVALEESIDPT
+67 ALVALERDINPIDN
-79 THRLYADWV
+79 RLDVEWV
-88 EYEKVR
+88 RFEKVH
-94 TMVELGVADAES
+94 TSVELGVADAEA
-106 LMQTFIESHPASIY
+106 MMKNFIENHPSSIY
-120 RNDMYFML
+120 RNDMLFML
-128 ASYYTDN
+128 ALYYTDN
-135 GMMAEAERIFADVEY
+135 GMMADGERVFAEVDYKA
-150 ETLDA
+150 LDA
-155 NQRERYDV
+155 RERERYDM
-163 RMGYIRFLEQDYP
+163 RMGYIRFTEADYP
-176 RAKTHF
+176 RAKTHLK
-182 RRVSKF
+182 RVSKI
-188 SKDYYYHALYYLAYM
+188 SDYYPHAQYYLAYM

-209 YLSAEE
+209 FISAEE
-215 AFRTLATTDEYRT
+215 IFSMLASTEEYSS

-237 EYRKG
+237 EYRRA
-242 NYDYVISE
+242 NYDYVITE
-250 GEKLMDQ
+250 GEKLLNQAM
-257 TLPAT
+257 PAT
-262 RDDLVRII
+262 RDDLIRII
-270 AESYFIKEDYAQAA
+270 AESYFIKGDYAQAA
-284 RYIANL
+284 RYIVNL

-314 DAVTPLKAVCGHED
+314 DAVAPLKAVCGYED

-338 GDCYIKLGNKSSA
+338 GDCYVKLGNKPSA

-358 TAKGDGYDE
+358 TAEGEGYDVD
-367 AIARESLL
+367 IARESLL

-404 DSPRE
+404 GSPRE

-423 KDYDAAYI
+423 EDYDAAYI

-438 PDNEIKSA
+438 PDNEIKSV
-446 LQRVALFRAVEAI
+446 LQRVALFRAVSAI
-459 DKRDW
+459 EKRDW
-464 ALAERL
+464 DLAERL
-470 LKESENIGLQPKY
+470 LKESEEIGLQPKY

-532 HFTEG
+532 YFNEG
-537 DMVNAAEAFEEFV
+537 DMANAAEAFDEFV

-563 QNRLGDACFA
+563 QNRLGDSHFTS
-573 QREFAEARN
+573 REFTEARN
-582 AYKVSINSSSEHRH
+582 AYKISINSSSEHRH

-603 MLEGIDK
+603 LLEGIDK
-610 KASVKRDM
+610 KPTLKSDM
-618 LRAIIN
+618 LRGIIN

-636 ELGRSYIAAERYVD
+636 ELGRSYIAQERYAD
-650 GAATLQDFVDGNP
+650 GAATLQDFVDSDTT
-663 HSPYYVSAMSDLALA
+663 SPYYVTAMSDLALA
-678 YFNLGKKSEAI
+678 YYNLGKQQEAI
-689 ACYEKVVEFDP
+689 ACYERVVEFDP

-715 YVKEDRVNE
+715 YVKEDKVDE
-724 YLDYAERNGVQGD
+724 YLDYAERNGVQSD
-737 LGTAAR
+737 LGTVAR

-752 NVYLTGDMGEARE
+752 NIYLAGEMGEARE
-765 KLMSYLNSFE
+765 KLTNYLREFE

-782 ALFYLSDCHMCFEDN
+782 ALFYLSDCHMYLDDN
-797 TSAIETMDEL
+797 ISAMQTMDEL
-807 LKQGRNQY
+807 LQQGRNQY

-826 AFDMELYDK
+826 SFDMELYDK

-847 SSKDMRQEASEG
+847 SSKDRRAEASEG
-859 YVDATAMTD
+859 YVDATALTE
-868 DSEAIKRMYA
+868 DSAAIKQMYA
-878 DVATMSDATPWAQS
+878 DIANMEDATLWARN
-892 YAKLVMADVLRLE
+892 YAKLVMADVLRE
-905 DDSHAYELYASLAEN
+905 EGDAQAYELYASLAEN

-934 EARYLA
+934 EQLYLA
-940 GEYETAQQM
+940 GDYEGAQQR

-962 AKIFILLGDTFA
+962 AKIFILLGETFA
-974 KGGNTFQARATYQS
+974 KAGNTFQARATFQS

-1003 AKSRIAQ
+1003 AKQHIAN

>member
-1 MQFNEKIVSLPYI
+1 
-14 IYMSMRRQIISF
+14 MRRQIISF
-26 FTLFILVATAAEVQA
+26 LALFILAATSVDAMA
-41 QVPNIEGRKAE
+41 QGPDIAGRKAE
-52 IEDMLIRGRWGEAYE
+52 IEDMLTRGRWGEAHE
-67 ALVALEESIDPT
+67 ALVALERDINPIDN
-79 THRLYADWV
+79 RLDVEWV
-88 EYEKVR
+88 RFEKVH
-94 TMVELGVADAES
+94 TSVELGVADAEA
-106 LMQTFIESHPASIY
+106 MMKNFIDNHPSSIY
-120 RNDMYFML
+120 RNDMLFML

-135 GMMAEAERIFADVEY
+135 GMMADGERIFAEVDY
-150 ETLDA
+150 KALDA
-155 NQRERYDV
+155 RERERYDM
-163 RMGYIRFLEQDYP
+163 RMGYIRFTEADYP
-176 RAKTHF
+176 RAKTHLK
-182 RRVSKF
+182 RVSKI
-188 SKDYYYHALYYLAYM
+188 SDYYPHAQYYLAYM

-209 YLSAEE
+209 FISAEE
-215 AFRTLATTDEYRT
+215 IFSMLASTEEYSS

-237 EYRKG
+237 EYRRA
-242 NYDYVISE
+242 NYDYVITE
-250 GEKLMDQ
+250 GEKLLNQAM
-257 TLPAT
+257 PAT
-262 RDDLVRII
+262 RDDLIRII
-270 AESYFIKEDYAQAA
+270 AESYFIKGDYAQAA
-284 RYIANL
+284 RYIVNL

-314 DAVTPLKAVCGHED
+314 DAVAPLKAVCGYED

-338 GDCYIKLGNKSSA
+338 GDCYVKLGNKPSA

-358 TAKGDGYDE
+358 TAEGEGYDVD
-367 AIARESLL
+367 IARESLL

-404 DSPRE
+404 GSPRE

-423 KDYDAAYI
+423 EDYDAAYI

-438 PDNEIKSA
+438 PDNEIKSV
-446 LQRVALFRAVEAI
+446 LQRVALFRAVSAI
-459 DKRDW
+459 EKRDW
-464 ALAERL
+464 DLAERL
-470 LKESENIGLQPKY
+470 LKESEEIGLQPKY

-532 HFTEG
+532 YFNEG
-537 DMVNAAEAFEEFV
+537 DMANAAEAFEEFV

-563 QNRLGDACFA
+563 QNRLGDSHFTS
-573 QREFAEARN
+573 REFTEARN
-582 AYKVSINSSSEHRH
+582 AYKISINSSSEHRH

-603 MLEGIDK
+603 LLEGIDK
-610 KASVKRDM
+610 KPTLKSDM
-618 LRAIIN
+618 LRGIIN

-636 ELGRSYIAAERYVD
+636 ELGRSYIAQERYAD
-650 GAATLQDFVDGNP
+650 GAATLQDFVDSDTT
-663 HSPYYVSAMSDLALA
+663 SPYYVTAMSDLALA
-678 YFNLGKKSEAI
+678 YYNLGKQQEAI
-689 ACYEKVVEFDP
+689 ACYERVVEFDP

-715 YVKEDRVNE
+715 YVKEDKVDE
-724 YLDYAERNGVQGD
+724 YLDYAERNGVQSD
-737 LGTAAR
+737 LGTVAR

-752 NVYLTGDMGEARE
+752 NIYLAGEMGEARE
-765 KLMSYLNSFE
+765 KLTNYLREFE

-782 ALFYLSDCHMCFEDN
+782 ALFYLSDCHMYLDDN
-797 TSAIETMDEL
+797 ISAMQTMDEL
-807 LKQGRNQY
+807 LQQGRNQY

-826 AFDMELYDK
+826 SFDMELYDK

-847 SSKDMRQEASEG
+847 SSKDRRAEASEG
-859 YVDATAMTD
+859 YVDATALTE
-868 DSEAIKRMYA
+868 DSAAIKQMYA
-878 DVATMSDATPWAQS
+878 DIANMEDATLWARN
-892 YAKLVMADVLRLE
+892 YAKLVMADVLRE
-905 DDSHAYELYASLAEN
+905 EGDAQAYELYASLAEN
-920 PMTEEGAEAYYRMV
+920 PMTEEGAESYYRMV
-934 EARYLA
+934 EQLYLA
-940 GEYETAQQM
+940 GDYEGAQQR

-962 AKIFILLGDTFA
+962 AKIFILLGETFA
-974 KGGNTFQARATYQS
+974 KTGNTFQARATFQS

-1003 AKSRIAQ
+1003 AKQHIAN

>member
-1 MQFNEKIVSLPYI
+1 
-14 IYMSMRRQIISF
+14 MRRQIISF
-26 FTLFILVATAAEVQA
+26 LALFILAATSVDAMA
-41 QVPNIEGRKAE
+41 QDPDIEGRKAE
-52 IEDMLIRGRWGEAYE
+52 IEDMLTRGRWGEAHE
-67 ALVALEESIDPT
+67 ALVALERDINPIDN
-79 THRLYADWV
+79 RLDVEWV
-88 EYEKVR
+88 RFEKVH
-94 TMVELGVADAES
+94 TSVELGVADAEA
-106 LMQTFIESHPASIY
+106 MMKNFIENHPSSIY
-120 RNDMYFML
+120 RNDMLFML

-135 GMMAEAERIFADVEY
+135 GMMADGERVFAEVDYKA
-150 ETLDA
+150 LDA
-155 NQRERYDV
+155 RERERYDM
-163 RMGYIRFLEQDYP
+163 RMGYIRFTEADYP
-176 RAKTHF
+176 RAKTHLK
-182 RRVSKF
+182 RVSKI
-188 SKDYYYHALYYLAYM
+188 SDYYPHAQYYLAYM

-209 YLSAEE
+209 FISAEE
-215 AFRTLATTDEYRT
+215 IFSMLASTEEYSS

-237 EYRKG
+237 EYRRA
-242 NYDYVISE
+242 NYDYVITE
-250 GEKLMDQ
+250 GEKLLNQAM
-257 TLPAT
+257 PAT
-262 RDDLVRII
+262 RDDLIRII
-270 AESYFIKEDYAQAA
+270 AESYFIKGDYAQAA
-284 RYIANL
+284 RYIVNL

-314 DAVTPLKAVCGHED
+314 DAVAPLKAVCGYED

-338 GDCYIKLGNKSSA
+338 GDCYVKLGNKPSA

-358 TAKGDGYDE
+358 TAEGEGYDVD
-367 AIARESLL
+367 IARESLL

-404 DSPRE
+404 GSPRE

-423 KDYDAAYI
+423 EDYDAAYI

-438 PDNEIKSA
+438 PDNEIKSV
-446 LQRVALFRAVEAI
+446 LQRVALFRAVSAI
-459 DKRDW
+459 EKRDW
-464 ALAERL
+464 DLAERL
-470 LKESENIGLQPKY
+470 LKESEEIGLQPKY

-532 HFTEG
+532 YFNEG
-537 DMVNAAEAFEEFV
+537 DMANAAEAFEEFV

-563 QNRLGDACFA
+563 QNRLGDSHFTS
-573 QREFAEARN
+573 REFTEARN
-582 AYKVSINSSSEHRH
+582 AYKISINSSSEHRH

-603 MLEGIDK
+603 LLEGIDK
-610 KASVKRDM
+610 KPTLKSDM
-618 LRAIIN
+618 LRGIIN

-636 ELGRSYIAAERYVD
+636 ELGRSYIAQERYAD
-650 GAATLQDFVDGNP
+650 GAATLQDFVDSDTT
-663 HSPYYVSAMSDLALA
+663 SPYYVTAMSDLALA
-678 YFNLGKKSEAI
+678 YYNLGKQQEAI
-689 ACYEKVVEFDP
+689 ACYERVVEFDP

-715 YVKEDRVNE
+715 YVKEDKVDE
-724 YLDYAERNGVQGD
+724 YLDYAERNGVQSD
-737 LGTAAR
+737 LGTVAR

-752 NVYLTGDMGEARE
+752 NIYLAGEMGEARE
-765 KLMSYLNSFE
+765 KLTNYLREFE

-782 ALFYLSDCHMCFEDN
+782 ALFYLSDCHMYLDDN
-797 TSAIETMDEL
+797 ISAMQTMDEL
-807 LKQGRNQY
+807 LQQGRNQY

-826 AFDMELYDK
+826 SFDMELYDK

-847 SSKDMRQEASEG
+847 SSKDRRAEASEG
-859 YVDATAMTD
+859 YVDATALTE
-868 DSEAIKRMYA
+868 DSAAIKQMYA
-878 DVATMSDATPWAQS
+878 DIANMEDATLWARN
-892 YAKLVMADVLRLE
+892 YAKLVMADVLRE
-905 DDSHAYELYASLAEN
+905 EGDAQAYELYASLAEN

-934 EARYLA
+934 EQLYLA
-940 GEYETAQQM
+940 GDYEGAQQR

-962 AKIFILLGDTFA
+962 AKIFILLGETFA
-974 KGGNTFQARATYQS
+974 KTGNTFQARATFQS

-1003 AKSRIAQ
+1003 AKQHIAN

>member
-1 MQFNEKIVSLPYI
+1 
-14 IYMSMRRQIISF
+14 MRRQIISF
-26 FTLFILVATAAEVQA
+26 LALFILAATSVEVVAQGPDIA
-41 QVPNIEGRKAE
+41 GRKTE
-52 IEDMLIRGRWGEAYE
+52 IEDMLTRGRWGEAHE
-67 ALVALEESIDPT
+67 ALVALERDINPIDN
-79 THRLYADWV
+79 RLDVEWV
-88 EYEKVR
+88 RFEKVH
-94 TMVELGVADAES
+94 TSVELGVADAEA
-106 LMQTFIESHPASIY
+106 MMKNFIENHPSSIY
-120 RNDMYFML
+120 RNDMLFML

-135 GMMAEAERIFADVEY
+135 GMMADGERVFAEVDYKA
-150 ETLDA
+150 LDA
-155 NQRERYDV
+155 RERERYDM
-163 RMGYIRFLEQDYP
+163 RMGYIRFTEADYP
-176 RAKTHF
+176 RAKIHLK
-182 RRVSKF
+182 RVSNI
-188 SKDYYYHALYYLAYM
+188 SDYYPHAQYYLAYM

-209 YLSAEE
+209 FISAEE
-215 AFRTLATTDEYRT
+215 IFSMLASTEEYSS

-237 EYRKG
+237 EYRRA
-242 NYDYVISE
+242 NYDYVITE
-250 GEKLMDQ
+250 GEKLLNQAM
-257 TLPAT
+257 PAT
-262 RDDLVRII
+262 RDDLIRII
-270 AESYFIKEDYAQAA
+270 AESHFIKGDYAQAA
-284 RYIANL
+284 RYIVNL

-314 DAVTPLKAVCGHED
+314 DAVAPLKAVCGYED

-338 GDCYIKLGNKSSA
+338 GDCYVKLGNKPSA

-358 TAKGDGYDE
+358 TAEGEGYDVD
-367 AIARESLL
+367 IARESLL

-404 DSPRE
+404 GSPRE

-423 KDYDAAYI
+423 EDYDAAYI

-438 PDNEIKSA
+438 PDNEIKA
-446 LQRVALFRAVEAI
+446 VLQRVALFRAVSAI
-459 DKRDW
+459 EKRDW
-464 ALAERL
+464 DLAERL
-470 LKESENIGLQPKY
+470 LKESEEIGLQPKY

-532 HFTEG
+532 YFNEG
-537 DMVNAAEAFEEFV
+537 DMANAAEAFDEFV

-563 QNRLGDACFA
+563 HNRLGDSHFTS
-573 QREFAEARN
+573 REFTEARN
-582 AYKVSINSSSEHRH
+582 AYKISINSSSEHRH

-603 MLEGIDK
+603 LLEGIDK
-610 KASVKRDM
+610 KPTLKSDM
-618 LRAIIN
+618 LRGIIN

-636 ELGRSYIAAERYVD
+636 ELGRSYIAQERYAD
-650 GAATLQDFVDGNP
+650 GAATLQDFVDSDTT
-663 HSPYYVSAMSDLALA
+663 SPYYVTAMSDLALA
-678 YFNLGKKSEAI
+678 YYNLGKQQEAI
-689 ACYEKVVEFDP
+689 ACYERVVEFDP

-715 YVKEDRVNE
+715 YVKEDKVDE
-724 YLDYAERNGVQGD
+724 YLDYAERNGVQSD
-737 LGTAAR
+737 LGTVAR

-752 NVYLTGDMGEARE
+752 NIYLAGEMGEARE
-765 KLMSYLNSFE
+765 KLTNYLREFE

-782 ALFYLSDCHMCFEDN
+782 ALFYLSDCHMYLDDN
-797 TSAIETMDEL
+797 ISAMQTMDEL
-807 LKQGRNQY
+807 LQQGRNQY

-826 AFDMELYDK
+826 SFDMELYDK

-847 SSKDMRQEASEG
+847 SSKDRRAEASEG
-859 YVDATAMTD
+859 YVDATALTE
-868 DSEAIKRMYA
+868 DSAAIKQMYA
-878 DVATMSDATPWAQS
+878 DIANMEDATLWARN
-892 YAKLVMADVLRLE
+892 YAKLVMADVLRE
-905 DDSHAYELYASLAEN
+905 EGDAQAYELYASLAEN

-934 EARYLA
+934 EQLYLA
-940 GEYETAQQM
+940 GDYEGAQQR

-962 AKIFILLGDTFA
+962 AKIFILLGETFA
-974 KGGNTFQARATYQS
+974 KTGNTFQARATFQS

-1003 AKSRIAQ
+1003 AKQHIAN